1 MPSNVYAVKKPAR
14 VEVVPPPVQKYK
26 RIAQVYSHEKP
37 EVAAPVVIEDS
48 NGRNVHRNPQ
58 GNITQNGLDS
68 QNNIR
73 RIEEKAS
80 SGEPKTQK
88 VPDNAQ
94 KLEDSTQKSP
104 ESTQKMLPDSNGGLK
119 SQERAAKVQSLPE
132 NGLNVHKLP
141 DKLQAS
147 PAESDGLLK
156 TQSNKSD
163 SPPAENGP
171 VIQHSQDNVIRA
183 QNSLPRREEK
193 EVEPV
198 STAGI
203 LNEEE
208 HPPSLTNQPDKEI
221 ITPTSWTGI
230 VVAIILFFTAINN
243 YFDRYLDEKV
253 TIGSIF
259 PFAGSLLF
267 VGLIGLL
274 VLIVAVMLPNI
285 IHVW

>member
-1 MPSNVYAVKKPAR
+1 MLIGIVQLLIESAPWIGHVPSNVYAVKKPAR
-14 VEVVPPPVQKYK
+14 VEVVPPPPVQKYK
-26 RIAQVYSHEKP
+26 RIAQVYSHENP

-48 NGRNVHRNPQ
+48 TGRNVHRNPQ
-58 GNITQNGLDS
+58 GNIAQNGLDS

-132 NGLNVHKLP
+132 NGLNVHKLS

-147 PAESDGLLK
+147 PAADGLLK
-156 TQSNKSD
+156 TQSNKSE

-171 VIQHSQDNVIRA
+171 MIQHSQDIA
-183 QNSLPRREEK
+183 QNSPNRREEK

-198 STAGI
+198 STAGV

-230 VVAIILFFTAINN
+230 VIVIIMFFRAI
-243 YFDRYLDEKV
+243 
-253 TIGSIF
+253 
-259 PFAGSLLF
+259 
-267 VGLIGLL
+267 
-274 VLIVAVMLPNI
+274 
-285 IHVW
+285 